1 MKYPKG
7 KTYVLIKKLLLFVI
21 FRIGVLE
28 KRRSEGISN
37 VAFEVLII
45 NCQID
50 FINFFIFNCL
60 TSNFCFPKNHIFRK
74 QKRMTFS
81 DVPLVLD
88 CKLYGENSDLLSPRN
103 K

>member
-45 NCQID
+45 NCQSI
-50 FINFFIFNCL
+50 L
-60 TSNFCFPKNHIFRK
+60 
-74 QKRMTFS
+74 
-81 DVPLVLD
+81 
-88 CKLYGENSDLLSPRN
+88 
-103 K
+103 